1 MELFLIILFS
11 YLMGSIPFGYILT
24 KIFLKKDIRK
34 IGSGNIGATNA
45 LRTGNKILGYSTLSL
60 DILKAIIP
68 ILLIIGFKTRIAAT
82 LMFLFTLIVSIIFHS
97 DFSNNMQ
104 IIAFLKN
111 LSISGGFLIIASY
124 EAKKFTIDYYLKYKK
139 LK

>member
-1 MELFLIILFS
+1 MHIIEAFGRLFLS
-11 YLMGSIPFGYILT
+11 T
-24 KIFLKKDIRK
+24 IFLFEGIRK
-34 IGSGNIGATNA
+34 FFFQDETIEYMESYGVPEF
-45 LRTGNKILGYSTLSL
+45 LFYPSL
-60 DILKAIIP
+60 FFELIVP

>member
-1 MELFLIILFS
+1 MNFAEALGRVFLSTLFLYESVKKYFYQYETIEYMESYGVPEFLF
-11 YLMGSIPFGYILT
+11 YP
-24 KIFLKKDIRK
+24 
-34 IGSGNIGATNA
+34 
-45 LRTGNKILGYSTLSL
+45 SL
-60 DILKAIIP
+60 FFELIVP
-68 ILLIIGFKTRIAAT
+68 ILLIVGFKTRIAAT